1 MPRTYTK
8 ITPQIVKK
16 VKGYLEDDRGF
27 SKKEISRLVG
37 ISDHSVA
44 KIAQGLYDPPVEKPE
59 AMQSEDSSMS
69 HQGFPVN
76 YTEIPYERLE
86 YLMKCEMFINEMF
99 ESAIASDKDDAELY
113 FPRHN
118 LNNMCS
124 RYFPNDFSKHLRRV
138 HTDDTWNTYA

>member
-1 MPRTYTK
+1 MPRMYTK

-44 KIAQGLYDPPVEKPE
+44 RIAQGYYDQPVEKPE
-59 AMQSEDSSMS
+59 AIQSVDSEL
-69 HQGFPVN
+69 QGN
-76 YTEIPYERLE
+76 ITLIPYEKLE
-86 YLMKCEMFINEMF
+86 YLMKCEMFVNELF
-99 ESAIASDKDDAELY
+99 ESAIASDKDEGELY

-118 LNNMCS
+118 TNNMCS

-138 HTDDTWNTYA
+138 HTDTYA

>member
-1 MPRTYTK
+1 MSRMYTK

-44 KIAQGLYDPPVEKPE
+44 RIAQGYYDPPVEKPE
-59 AMQSEDSSMS
+59 AMQSEDSSLS
-69 HQGFPVN
+69 HQGC

-86 YLMKCEMFINEMF
+86 YLMKCEMFINELF
-99 ESAIASDKDDAELY
+99 ESAIASDKDEGELY

-138 HTDDTWNTYA
+138 HTDTYA

>member
-1 MPRTYTK
+1 MSRMYTK

-16 VKGYLEDDRGF
+16 VKSYLEDDRGF

-44 KIAQGLYDPPVEKPE
+44 RIAQGLYDPPVEKPE
-59 AMQSEDSSMS
+59 AKQSEDSSLS
-69 HQGFPVN
+69 HQGCH
-76 YTEIPYERLE
+76 TEIPYEKLE
-86 YLMKCEMFINEMF
+86 YLMKCEVFVNELF
-99 ESAIASDKDDAELY
+99 ESAIASDKDESELY

-138 HTDDTWNTYA
+138 HTDTYA

>member
-16 VKGYLEDDRGF
+16 VKDYLADERGF
-27 SKKEISRLVG
+27 SKKEISKLVG

-44 KIAQGLYDPPVEKPE
+44 RIEQGLYDPRVEKPE

-76 YTEIPYERLE
+76 YTEIPYEKLE
-86 YLMKCEMFINEMF
+86 YLMKCEVFVNELF
-99 ESAIASDKDDAELY
+99 ESAIASDKDEGELY

-124 RYFPNDFSKHLRRV
+124 RYFPNLFSKHLRRV
-138 HTDDTWNTYA
+138 HTDTYA